1 LYEHYR
7 GFASK
12 IVFRYI
18 YHYEKA
24 MDLVTDGFIKAFNQ
38 FEKFRMHEGME
49 LEKIFMGWLKRIMI
63 NCCIDELRRSSMT
76 PEIGGIPDDVW
87 EITDKGD
94 NADQQILYKNLI
106 SLIKELPPTY
116 RAVFNLYVLDGYSH
130 SLIAEM
136 MQISVSTSRSTL
148 SRAKTMLQNR
158 IKNMEEEK
166 ICRI

>member
-1 LYEHYR
+1 
-7 GFASK
+7 
-12 IVFRYI
+12 
-18 YHYEKA
+18 
-24 MDLVTDGFIKAFNQ
+24 
-38 FEKFRMHEGME
+38 
-49 LEKIFMGWLKRIMI
+49 
-63 NCCIDELRRSSMT
+63 MT

-106 SLIKELPPTY
+106 NLVKELPPSY
-116 RAVFNLYVLDGYSH
+116 RVVFNLYVLDGYSH